1 LLPKA
6 VQDAPVFASLHYR
19 DFRRLFLST
28 STSGLAQWTLI
39 VGRGWLAFHLTG
51 SSTWVGVVTFAGFLP
66 FMLGPIGGVLADRF
80 ERRRIVA
87 LSAAAGLLF
96 SLLLAALTLADAIAA
111 WHLAAITLMMSLPR
125 AAELPARQAIIS
137 NTVPP
142 GSLVNAFSLSSVATF
157 GTRAGGPALV
167 IPLIDTVGAGGIFA
181 IAAGFYLISVA
192 SALAIEVSSVPS
204 QSEVLAPI
212 ESLAEGVKYM
222 LVTPSLAVIM
232 LVVVFH
238 CALTM
243 SFDSLLPAFA
253 VQRLE
258 GSGASFSAMA
268 TSVGVGALVGSVVVS
283 GLVGERAKGRALFL
297 AAFLSGIT
305 PAFMALPM
313 ELMSP
318 AVAVAIMGAM
328 GASQFAF
335 MTLTGALVQAASPDR
350 LRGRVASLYLLSAGG
365 LMAWVNL
372 LNGALADVWHVPLL
386 FLVPALLYLT
396 LLSFISV
403 TRERLRE
410 LFRAGTLAAPATAA
424 VPAP

>member
-1 LLPKA
+1 
-6 VQDAPVFASLHYR
+6 
-19 DFRRLFLST
+19 
-28 STSGLAQWTLI
+28 
-39 VGRGWLAFHLTG
+39 
-51 SSTWVGVVTFAGFLP
+51 VTFAGFLP